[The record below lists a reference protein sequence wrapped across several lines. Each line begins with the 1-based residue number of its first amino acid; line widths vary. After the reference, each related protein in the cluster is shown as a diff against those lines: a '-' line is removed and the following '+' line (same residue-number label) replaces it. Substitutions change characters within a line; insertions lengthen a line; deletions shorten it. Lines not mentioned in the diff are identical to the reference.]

1 LELAAELPTLANP
14 CSIRREAPAA
24 AEPGAAPQE
33 AVCDIPD
40 RYQVSQ
46 CCIITYAKA
55 FYLLFQYRS
64 GKLLMF

>member
-1 LELAAELPTLANP
+1 LELTAELPRLANQ
-14 CSIRREAPAA
+14 CTIGREAPAA

-40 RYQVSQ
+40 RYQESQ
-46 CCIITYAKA
+46 CCIRTYAKA